1 MPVGSHIVAMS
12 ARTVPTAEAMATLL
26 ETMPI
31 VSGVMCLQALHPR
44 SPLFFHGTRCRRFR
58 SAPIQIPPVTVCHF
72 IDMLRVDNKI
82 SADSIMISWNTLSA
96 CPKVDSRDISCSGIA
111 MSSR

>member
-1 MPVGSHIVAMS
+1 MARSVA
-12 ARTVPTAEAMATLL
+12 TVRRPMAMAALV

-82 SADSIMISWNTLSA
+82 SADSIMIGWNTLSA
-96 CPKVDSRDISCSGIA
+96 CP
-111 MSSR
+111 